1 LPFLRE
7 VRQHLHQYPEL
18 SFREEKTMVF
28 LSEMLRKAG
37 IAHKTGIG
45 GTGITGEFNGREAGK
60 RVVLLRADM
69 DALPVQEEN
78 DVLYRSRH
86 EGVMHACGHDVH
98 SASLLGALIILHRL
112 KAEWTGT
119 VRFVFQPGE
128 EKLPGG
134 ALDMIR
140 AGILK
145 NPAPVA
151 AIAQHVFPGLPVGT
165 IGFGEG
171 PYMASAD
178 ELYFTVRGKGGHA
191 AQPEKTINPLTAAS
205 HLLLQLDQINRETG
219 PEGQPFVLSVGKMN
233 APGATNVIPE
243 TVELEGTVRTFDE
256 AWRKQVHA
264 LIEEKV
270 AATDR
275 LYGTTTEYEIR
286 KGYPVL
292 VNDPALT
299 GRLRKAAEEYLGRE
313 SVESLPLRLTSEDFG
328 WYAQQVPGCFY
339 RLGTASAGSGYQAGL
354 HSPRFDID
362 ENALSVGAGL
372 MAWLALHG

>member
-1 LPFLRE
+1 
-7 VRQHLHQYPEL
+7 
-18 SFREEKTMVF
+18 
-28 LSEMLRKAG
+28 
-37 IAHKTGIG
+37 
-45 GTGITGEFNGREAGK
+45 
-60 RVVLLRADM
+60 
-69 DALPVQEEN
+69 
-78 DVLYRSRH
+78 
-86 EGVMHACGHDVH
+86 
-98 SASLLGALIILHRL
+98 
-112 KAEWTGT
+112 
-119 VRFVFQPGE
+119 
-128 EKLPGG
+128 
-134 ALDMIR
+134 
-140 AGILK
+140 
-145 NPAPVA
+145 
-151 AIAQHVFPGLPVGT
+151 
-165 IGFGEG
+165 
-171 PYMASAD
+171 MASAD

>member
-1 LPFLRE
+1 
-7 VRQHLHQYPEL
+7 
-18 SFREEKTMVF
+18 MVF

-165 IGFGEG
+165 IGFREG